1 MCSTC
6 LLRRQDEEDAVWRL
20 KGMRSEINNFNKDRQ
35 DPYYLELRFGAYI
48 PEPGEK
54 DVAGMEEKA
63 NIARKSQS
71 GKSTDRCVFYD
82 WSYGQMVVREKELV
96 DGLEKGLANRE
107 FEVYLQPKVN
117 LERLQVDGAEALIR
131 WNHPQKGMLSPAVF
145 VPVFEKYRRI
155 SRLDSFVFTE
165 VCRILRR
172 WSREGREAL
181 PDFRQYFPAEF

>member
-1 MCSTC
+1 
-6 LLRRQDEEDAVWRL
+6 
-20 KGMRSEINNFNKDRQ
+20 
-35 DPYYLELRFGAYI
+35 
-48 PEPGEK
+48 
-54 DVAGMEEKA
+54 
-63 NIARKSQS
+63 
-71 GKSTDRCVFYD
+71 
-82 WSYGQMVVREKELV
+82 MVVREKELV

-145 VPVFEKYRRI
+145 VPVFEKYRRT

-172 WSREGREAL
+172 WSREGREL
-181 PDFRQYFPAEF
+181 CRIFCNISRQNFDDPNLIKARASRRRSEGAESRGITLEQ